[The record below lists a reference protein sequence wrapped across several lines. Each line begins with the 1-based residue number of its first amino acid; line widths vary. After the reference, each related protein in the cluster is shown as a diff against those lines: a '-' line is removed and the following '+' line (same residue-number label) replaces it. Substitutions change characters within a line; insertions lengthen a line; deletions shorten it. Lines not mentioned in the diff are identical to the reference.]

1 VQLQTSRFS
10 AVHGWSEPPAASLD
24 SERTLALVFA
34 APRFGADSAP
44 LEQVRAALPRS
55 CILGCST
62 AGEILGEQVDDD
74 SIVLAIARFDST
86 DLRYRSA
93 TVEHAGASFQAGCE
107 LASAL
112 RDPQLRAI
120 LVLSDG
126 LGVNGSELVRGI
138 NSIVPPSVT
147 VTGGLA
153 GDGARFQQ
161 TWVLGANGP
170 APGQACAVGL
180 YGPHL
185 RVGHG
190 SRGGWDTF
198 GPERRVTRSQGNV
211 LYELDG
217 KPALELYKNY
227 LGGRAK
233 ELPASALLFPLALRE
248 GTESSKTLVRT
259 VLSVDEAQLSMTFAG
274 DVPRGHLA
282 RLMRANFDRLI
293 EGAGDAAQL
302 ARTPASSGV
311 SQVPGDLLSIAI
323 SCVGRRLILGERAE
337 EELEATLQR
346 LPQGAHQVGFYSY
359 GEISPFA
366 TGHCDLHNQTMTL
379 TTLFEVSG

>member
-1 VQLQTSRFS
+1 MQLQTSRFS
-10 AVHGWSEPPAASLD
+10 SAHGWSTSPAAEFD

-34 APRFGADSAP
+34 APRFAAESAP
-44 LEQVRAALPRS
+44 LEQLRAALPRS
-55 CILGCST
+55 RILGCST

-86 DLRYRSA
+86 DLRYRCT
-93 TVEHAGASFQAGCE
+93 TVEHPTASFQAGCE
-107 LASAL
+107 LAAAL
-112 RDPQLRAI
+112 NDPQLRAI

-138 NSIVPPSVT
+138 NSVVPPSVT

-161 TWVLGANGP
+161 TWVLGQSGP
-170 APGQACAVGL
+170 AAGQACAVGL
-180 YGPHL
+180 YGSNL

-198 GPERRVTRSQGNV
+198 GPERRVTRSLGNV

-217 KPALELYKNY
+217 KPALDLYKNY
-227 LGGRAK
+227 LGDRAK

-248 GTESSKTLVRT
+248 NTQASKTLVRT
-259 VLSVDEAQLSMTFAG
+259 VLSVDEEQRSMTFAG
-274 DVPRGHLA
+274 DVPSGHLA

-302 ARTPASSGV
+302 ARAG
-311 SQVPGDLLSIAI
+311 QGGAQAPGDVLSIAI

-346 LPQGAHQVGFYSY
+346 LPQNAHQVGFYSY

-379 TTLFEVSG
+379 TTLFEVSD